1 MQSKGNKSKEKKAS
15 ASKKRASSSSKKS
28 NSKSKK
34 RNISKK
40 SNSVSKSNK
49 GKNKKIV
56 TKKLKSKIRK
66 FIKNKFLDMWVSMK
80 DVYFSYDPSTAK
92 VFSDTCNLMTLS
104 IVVLCTLFVYVEDSF
119 LYTFPLITVLATFIK
134 FGRGNRYSDSS
145 ERDLVLYK
153 KILLANLFVVL
164 AVFLKF
170 QEELWFI
177 NFFMILIFIVPLLIA
192 RYFEY

>member
-15 ASKKRASSSSKKS
+15 ASKKRASSGYKKS
-28 NSKSKK
+28 GSK
-34 RNISKK
+34 SKK

-49 GKNKKIV
+49 GKKKKTV
-56 TKKLKSKIRK
+56 AKKLKSKIKK
-66 FIKNKFLDMWVSMK
+66 FIKNKSLDMLASIK
-80 DVYFSYDPSTAK
+80 DGYFSYDPSTAK

-104 IVVLCTLFVYVEDSF
+104 IVILCTLFVYVEDSF

-145 ERDLVLYK
+145 ERDLLLYK
-153 KILLANLFVVL
+153 KILLVNLFVVL

-170 QEELWFI
+170 QEKLWFV